1 MNICACFGSN
11 PKQSGEALIL
21 NQNNHTK
28 TEAESVVQ
36 LAKLLT
42 SYGLDDRAFH
52 VLKLAKWLAPDD
64 LRIWLAQAQVLVKL
78 RRWDEALQVITDL
91 SSKGKTTSEMKR
103 LQASAHWALGERD
116 RGNRAYHAAC
126 LET

>member
-11 PKQSGEALIL
+11 PKQSGKAPIL
-21 NQNNHTK
+21 NQDSHSK

-36 LAKLLT
+36 LAKLFT

-64 LRIWLAQAQVLVKL
+64 LRIWLAQARVLVKL
-78 RRWDEALQVITDL
+78 CRWDEALEVISDL
-91 SSKGKTTSEMKR
+91 SSKGKTSSEVKR
-103 LQASAHWALGERD
+103 LQASVHWALGERD
-116 RGNRAYHAAC
+116 RGNRAYHAAR
-126 LET
+126 LEN